1 MTPDTMAALSVE
13 AAEAAIVWLHVH
25 REAVA
30 STLAALV
37 LLTID
42 GAIAW
47 TLVRVNRE
55 NVCPDPY
62 DAQDFVGCE
71 SLRALPP
78 EQPAPRVQPWQDWAD
93 VFPRYSDGH
102 DGPGGVVTWKRARAA
117 DTEGGEA

>member
-1 MTPDTMAALSVE
+1 MPELIEGALGEVAIAGAIA
-13 AAEAAIVWLHVH
+13 AAEWCNQH
-25 REAVA
+25 
-30 STLAALV
+30 STEL
-37 LLTID
+37 
-42 GAIAW
+42 AIAW